1 LDWAR
6 RTFGLSAIVLLRLFG
21 FLAGES
27 DGAKT
32 EMKMTLPF
40 ADVAERLFS
49 VAVRD
54 GNC

>member
-1 LDWAR
+1 M
-6 RTFGLSAIVLLRLFG
+6 FGQLAIVRLRLFA
-21 FLAGES
+21 FLACAS